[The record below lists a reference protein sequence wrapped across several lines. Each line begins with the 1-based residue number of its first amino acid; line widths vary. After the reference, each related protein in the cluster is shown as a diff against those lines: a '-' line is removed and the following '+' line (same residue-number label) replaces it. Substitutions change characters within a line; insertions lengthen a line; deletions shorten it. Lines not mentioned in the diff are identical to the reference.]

1 MGLGFYIGDRLI
13 PYYGFFIALGVVA
26 AGAVGCLQVKLFRK
40 DCNDF
45 FILAGMV
52 GTGGDNRR
60 ETSVSGGILG
70 TDRCFSLTNPETF
83 SGILNGGFVFY
94 GGVAGGLLAAAA
106 CKKWLRVDTWAYAA
120 VCIPC
125 IPIAHAFG
133 RFGCSAV
140 GCCYGMPY
148 EGPGHIVYTHSL
160 FAPNNQ
166 PLFPVQ
172 AVEAV
177 GELGIAAFL
186 LFYIDTRKGR
196 KNDSLWLYFTL
207 YAILRFVLD
216 MLDMIFRK
224 EEDGALL
231 HFTVDQPGD
240 SGGCRNP
247 PGCGTVEKRSL
258 IQLVGSHL
266 FFDFA

>member
-52 GTGGDNRR
+52 GL
-60 ETSVSGGILG
+60 GGIIGAKLLYLAVSWEQI
-70 TDRCFSLTNPETF
+70 DVSSLTNPETF

-186 LFYIDTRKGR
+186 LLYIDTRKGR

-207 YAILRFVLD
+207 YAILRFVLEYARYD
-216 MLDMIFRK
+216 FQERGGWGPFSTSQWISLGILAAAGIRQAAGRLRK
-224 EEDGALL
+224 G
-231 HFTVDQPGD
+231 H
-240 SGGCRNP
+240 
-247 PGCGTVEKRSL
+247 
-258 IQLVGSHL
+258 
-266 FFDFA
+266 